1 LICTWLYLCITF
13 FGEAQVLIS
22 FALFS
27 RFVLLIAALIASQ
40 QVLSHSGGLN
50 SAGCHAGS
58 KPYHCHRAQTEMVG
72 NRLRCDLD
80 SKSTECNGSGA
91 TVSTGYN
98 RDNWKFHSSASPV
111 SSSVLGWY
119 TGIGG
124 SATDVDHV
132 VALKDAYLS
141 GGQGWNSSQKRAFA
155 NDPFNHVAAVPYV
168 NRTLKNAYVPLKF
181 ITKLRNSRYA
191 FANGKCVEY
200 VDLYVQV
207 KQKYGLRFIHNN
219 INAAKAACR

>member
-1 LICTWLYLCITF
+1 MLRNRILVAISLI
-13 FGEAQVLIS
+13 GLIG
-22 FALFS
+22 
-27 RFVLLIAALIASQ
+27 ASA
-40 QVLSHSGGLN
+40 HSWAHGGRLN
-50 SAGCHAGS
+50 SEGCHNDTKAGA
-58 KPYHCHRAQTEMVG
+58 YHCHRSSTKPK
-72 NRLRCDLD
+72 D
-80 SKSTECNGSGA
+80 SNTGS
-91 TVSTGYN
+91 VSYN
-98 RDNWKFHSSASPV
+98 RDNWKFRSSASPV

-119 TGIGG
+119 TGIDG

-141 GGQGWNSSQKRAFA
+141 GGRGWKSSQKRAFA
-155 NDPFNHVAAVPYV
+155 NDSLNHVAAVPYV

-191 FANGKCVEY
+191 FANGKCEEY

-207 KQKYGLRFIHNN
+207 KQKYGLSFTHNN

>member
-1 LICTWLYLCITF
+1 MLRS
-13 FGEAQVLIS
+13 EALVAI
-22 FALFS
+22 
-27 RFVLLIAALIASQ
+27 LLIGLIGASTN
-40 QVLSHSGGLN
+40 LWAHGGRLN
-50 SAGCHAGS
+50 SEGCHNDTKAGT
-58 KPYHCHRAQTEMVG
+58 YHCHRSNTKSK
-72 NRLRCDLD
+72 D
-80 SKSTECNGSGA
+80 SNSTKSS
-91 TVSTGYN
+91 SYN
-98 RDNWKFHSSASPV
+98 RDNWKFRSSASPV

-119 TGIGG
+119 TGIDGG
-124 SATDVDHV
+124 ATDVDHV

-200 VDLYVQV
+200 LDLYVQV
-207 KQKYGLRFIHNN
+207 KQKYGLSFTHNN
-219 INAAKAACR
+219 IVAAKRACR